1 MIQALKLKKM
11 MEEKLVSYKNIFKRS
26 EKAKSQTEIIVYHHK
41 VT

>member
-26 EKAKSQTEIIVYHHK
+26 EKAKKSDRNYSVSP
-41 VT
+41 